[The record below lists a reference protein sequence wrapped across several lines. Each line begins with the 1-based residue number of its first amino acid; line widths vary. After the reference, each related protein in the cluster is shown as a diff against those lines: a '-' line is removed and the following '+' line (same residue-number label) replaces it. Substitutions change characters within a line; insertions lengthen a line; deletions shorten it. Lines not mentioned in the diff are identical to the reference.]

1 MTRQRLP
8 IGIQDFATIR
18 HEDFYYVDKTPLIQ
32 RLVEDGRHYFLARPR
47 RFGKSL
53 LLDTLRAL
61 FAGQESLFRDLA
73 IHPHWD
79 WSVTHPVVRLSFDGK
94 YDGPEEIERNIAN
107 QLGLIEHAS
116 GLEPLTSAD
125 AAPERLQTLLYQLH
139 HTTGQRVVV
148 LVDEYD
154 KPILDALH
162 DPDRA
167 RANRDHLRG
176 VYGIIKG
183 AAEHVRFV
191 FVTGISMFS
200 KVSLFSGLN
209 NLKDISLDP
218 RYATLC
224 GYTEADLD
232 TVFAPELTG
241 LDRDAIRTWYNGY
254 SWRGDERLYNP
265 FDVLLL
271 FNDRE
276 FRPYWFETGSPTF
289 LFETLKA
296 RSVSPL
302 ELEGCLADRSLVAKF
317 DVDDISPEALL
328 FQTGYLTITDEQSD
342 GFDTLYQLDYPNQEV
357 RISLNRGLLQ
367 SLGKT
372 VTAVA
377 GQGRDLCAQLETN
390 DFTGFAATL
399 KGWLA
404 SIPYQWHTTG
414 DLARYEAWYAS
425 LLHMVFRAIGVD
437 VRAEAATSHGRADMV
452 IHLGGQVFILEF
464 KMADNTDA
472 AEAALT
478 AAHAQMRDRGYAD
491 AHHGKTV
498 HLVAI
503 ACGREVRNLL
513 EVQAETVGS
522 P

>member
-1 MTRQRLP
+1 MTRQSLP
-8 IGIQDFATIR
+8 IGIQDFTTIR
-18 HEDFYYVDKTPLIQ
+18 HEGFYYVDKTPLIR
-32 RLVEDGRHYFLARPR
+32 RLVAEGRHYFLARPR

-61 FAGQESLFRDLA
+61 FAGEEALFAGLA
-73 IHPHWD
+73 IHDHWD
-79 WSVTHPVVRLSFDGK
+79 WSVTHPVVRLSFGGT
-94 YDGPEEIERNIAN
+94 YDGPEDIERSIAN
-107 QLGLIEHAS
+107 QLGLIEHAA
-116 GLEPLTSAD
+116 GLEPLTAAD
-125 AAPERLQTLLYQLH
+125 AAPERLQTLLYHLH

-162 DPDRA
+162 NPTRA
-167 RANRDHLRG
+167 RANRDYLRG
-176 VYGIIKG
+176 FYGIIKDS
-183 AAEHVRFV
+183 AAHVRFV

-209 NLKDISLDP
+209 NLEDISLDP
-218 RYATLC
+218 RFATLC

-232 TVFAPELTG
+232 TVFAPELEG

-254 SWRGDERLYNP
+254 HWRGDARLYNP
-265 FDVLLL
+265 FDVLLFL
-271 FNDRE
+271 RSRE
-276 FRPYWFETGSPTF
+276 FDPHWFETGSPTF

-296 RSVSPL
+296 RSVSL
-302 ELEGCLADRSLVAKF
+302 AALEGRHADRSLVSKF

-328 FQTGYLTITDEQSD
+328 FQTGYLTITDEIRQ
-342 GFDTLYQLDYPNQEV
+342 GHRTLYQLDYPNQEV
-357 RISLNRGLLQ
+357 RISLNQGLLAY
-367 SLGKT
+367 LGQT
-372 VTAVA
+372 ITDVA
-377 GQGRDLCAQLETN
+377 GQGHSLQTSLATN

-399 KGWLA
+399 RAWLA

-425 LLHMVFRAIGVD
+425 LLHMAFRSIGVD
-437 VRAEAATSHGRADMV
+437 VHAEMATSHGRADLV
-452 IHLGGQVFILEF
+452 VHLGEQVFILEF
-464 KMADNTDA
+464 KMADGPDA
-472 AEAALT
+472 AEATLA

-491 AHHGKTV
+491 AHHGQTV

-503 ACGREVRNLL
+503 ACGREARNLL
-513 EVQAETVGS
+513 EVRAEGVGM